1 MKQLWTIFKFEL
13 KSYLANK
20 IFIGVTLAVVILT
33 AIVMFFPR
41 VEEMVENIKGEEVT
55 EEKEDDEKAVMLIA
69 GTQGELVY
77 EAFAAAFNDYEV
89 KVTTDTLDDIKKQ
102 ITSKEAEC
110 AFVIDDITQYTYYVN
125 NKALADHNTVVAS
138 EVLQMVYRMSAL
150 MNSGLSAEEAEE
162 VMTFNVEYETE
173 TLGVDQAQN
182 FFYTYIMIFALYMVI
197 VLYGQLVATN
207 VASEKSSRAMEVL
220 VTSAKPTS
228 MMFGKVLASCTAGFL
243 QLAVVFGFAFFSFNL
258 NKSYW
263 DEMGTI
269 SAFFDVPAS
278 LLVYMLVFFV
288 LGFLIYAFM
297 FAAISSTASKVE
309 DINTSTMPITLMFV
323 VAFLVV
329 FYGFNN
335 VDGML
340 MKVVSYIPFTS
351 PMAMFTRIAM
361 SEVAWYEI
369 TISIAILV
377 GSVIGIGVLAAK
389 IYRMGVL
396 LYGTQPKLG
405 EILKAVKKA

>member
-55 EEKEDDEKAVMLIA
+55 EEKTDEDKSVMLIA

-361 SEVAWYEI
+361 SEVPWYEI
-369 TISIAILV
+369 AVSIAILV

-396 LYGTQPKLG
+396 LYGTQPKLS
-405 EILKAVKKA
+405 EILKALKKA

>member
-69 GTQGELVY
+69 GAQGELVY

>member
-41 VEEMVENIKGEEVT
+41 MEEMVENIKGEEVT
-55 EEKEDDEKAVMLIA
+55 EEKEDDEKSVMLIA

-361 SEVAWYEI
+361 SEVPWYEI
-369 TISIAILV
+369 AVSIAILV

-396 LYGTQPKLG
+396 LYGTQPKLS
-405 EILKAVKKA
+405 EILKALKEA

>member
-69 GTQGELVY
+69 GAQGELVY

-396 LYGTQPKLG
+396 LYGTQPKPG